1 MKRTRQNNGTDKF
14 KRDLVKLLNF
24 MKEQKPDKE
33 AITVVPD
40 TTIMHMV
47 KLLKSVKN
55 IENPYSMQSLE
66 TYYRDFQG
74 KGRDDIFNRGAFFG
88 RLADFASRTV
98 EIEYWY
104 AIRL

>member
-47 KLLKSVKN
+47 K
-55 IENPYSMQSLE
+55 
-66 TYYRDFQG
+66 
-74 KGRDDIFNRGAFFG
+74 
-88 RLADFASRTV
+88 
-98 EIEYWY
+98 
-104 AIRL
+104 

>member
-14 KRDLVKLLNF
+14 KRNLVKLLNF

-66 TYYRDFQG
+66 TYYRDFSKEKHG
-74 KGRDDIFNRGAFFG
+74 N
-88 RLADFASRTV
+88 L
-98 EIEYWY
+98 
-104 AIRL
+104 